1 MWRVLECSSSAEM
14 VEQAHAAG
22 ALDCVLK
29 LSAARDL
36 VPVVRAALRGERC
49 TSSSIVVGRLNVKHD

>member
-1 MWRVLECSSSAEM
+1 MLVVTIHGAAEM

-22 ALDCVLK
+22 ALDYVLK